1 MVGSTLTS
9 FDGFLKDNYTD
20 DEIIRQVNEDHVFL
34 DMQNTGERGVGRRL
48 IVPLLDGNPQGLGA
62 TVAKAQAGAEQTS
75 GGNIQGDDWTILWG
89 DYSAHVDIGRKVMA
103 ASANDLGAFFQNKQE
118 EIDGLYRAFGDT
130 MSSYMLRDS
139 GHALGSGT
147 NSSGVQ
153 TLVNQ
158 QDIVNFEVGQIIDVS
173 ANDGT
178 STSHTLIASSASGYV
193 VSVNYNTGKFS
204 VSATSGGAA
213 ATPTNWTGTMYYFR
227 TGDFGGDTS
236 PTRIVLGYGAW
247 NPAADPTSTTFEGI
261 NRAVNI
267 VRRSGI
273 RLVAADVAGLG
284 VEQRLKKLAVWM
296 TSRGKR
302 PNKCLVHP
310 EQWDS
315 LATSLE
321 SRGNR
326 AIDGKVGVF
335 SFNKLQ
341 LSTPAGMIEVYAEKF
356 MSVDT
361 AYMFDQKAIGIKTL
375 KGFPAIVNDDGLNML
390 RRTTSNDFEFRLD
403 CFPAYYHKSPSATGR
418 CPLVAP

>member
-1 MVGSTLTS
+1 MVGSTLTQ

-34 DMQNTGERGVGRRL
+34 DMQNTGERGTGRRL
-48 IVPLLDGNPQGLGA
+48 IVPLLDGNAQGLGA
-62 TVAKAQAGAEQTS
+62 TVAKAQAGAEQAS
-75 GGNIQGDDWTILWG
+75 GGNIQGDDWQIQWG

-103 ASANDLGAFFQNKQE
+103 ASASDLGAFFQDKQE
-118 EIDGLYRAFGDT
+118 EIDSLYRAFGDS

-153 TLVNQ
+153 TLTNA
-158 QDIVNFEVGQIIDVS
+158 QDIVNYEVGMIIDVS

-178 STSHTLIASSASGYV
+178 SSAHTLIGGSASGYV
-193 VSVNYNTGKFS
+193 VAVNYNTGKFS
-204 VSATSGGAA
+204 VSQTSGGSV
-213 ATPTNWTGTMYYFR
+213 ATPTNWSGTMFYFR
-227 TGDFGGDTS
+227 SGDFGGDAS

-247 NPAADPTSTTFEGI
+247 NPAADPTSTLFEGV
-261 NRAVNI
+261 NRATNI

-284 VEQRLKKLAVWM
+284 VEQRLKKLSVWM

-302 PNKCLVHP
+302 PNTCLLHP
-310 EQWDS
+310 EQWDA

-326 AIDGKVGVF
+326 AIDGKVGTF
-335 SFNKLQ
+335 NFNKIV
-341 LSTPAGMIEVYAEKF
+341 LSTPAGMIDVYAEKF
-356 MSVDT
+356 LDVTT
-361 AYMFDQKAIGIKTL
+361 AYMFDRKAIGIKTL

-403 CFPAYYHKSPSATGR
+403 CFPAYYHKSPAATGR
-418 CPLVAP
+418 CPLTAP